1 MLESAR
7 QRVKKPSLT
16 CEEWLIYKMNSE
28 EEAAYYSV
36 LKHFD
41 TKKKKRQLK
50 GPSVPLVIPSTMLLV
65 IVLMTLFKTT

>member
-1 MLESAR
+1 
-7 QRVKKPSLT
+7 
-16 CEEWLIYKMNSE
+16 MNSE